1 MDTISETRLS
11 QVHPVLA
18 EKIRAVAATMSGS
31 GIELR
36 VVQALR
42 TKAEQDALFAQGRTA
57 PGHIVTNARGGHSMH
72 NYGLA
77 VDMVPGK
84 KGVTP
89 WAPNWD
95 EQDPDFVKMIDLGE
109 AQGLV
114 AGARWQHLPDF
125 DHFQMPGVPV
135 NPTAAM
141 LACLVSGGCEAVW
154 KQFLPDGFPTDAP
167 IINA

>member
-1 MDTISETRLS
+1 MDMISETRLS
-11 QVHPVLA
+11 KVHPALA
-18 EKIRAVAATMSGS
+18 GKIRTVAATMSAS

-77 VDMVPGK
+77 VDIVPGK
-84 KGVTP
+84 KGVQP
-89 WAPNWD
+89 WSPNWV
-95 EQDPDFVKMIDLGE
+95 ESDPAFVTMIDLCE

-114 AGARWQHLPDF
+114 AGARWHQLPDF
-125 DHFQMPGVPV
+125 DHFQVAGVPV
-135 NPTAAM
+135 NPTAEM

-154 KQFLPDGFPTDAP
+154 KQFIPDAAPPTIDV
-167 IINA
+167 